1 MSKIEDPADVGVFIK
16 ASMKVQRKKNTTFQ
30 NSLPHTY
37 HVVPECIYNPNG
49 VFGNV
54 YLSAGQH

>member
-1 MSKIEDPADVGVFIK
+1 MNKIEDPADVGVFIT

-37 HVVPECIYNPNG
+37 HVVTHTNFPWTQN
-49 VFGNV
+49 FNV
-54 YLSAGQH
+54 

>member
-37 HVVPECIYNPNG
+37 TVVK
-49 VFGNV
+49 
-54 YLSAGQH
+54 